1 VALPQDCADILSV
14 GRLSAAPR
22 GINHGWFG
30 GCIDKDRTGAGL
42 KRGWTPSSV
51 RAACRIAQMNA
62 ARRAREAERV
72 AIFWDL
78 VEESALRV
86 EQLTTRRR
94 QYSKPPE
101 CLG

>member
-1 VALPQDCADILSV
+1 MPAGP
-14 GRLSAAPR
+14 GRARSGAPGAGANGR
-22 GINHGWFG
+22 G
-30 GCIDKDRTGAGL
+30 DMSRRTGAGL

-51 RAACRIAQMNA
+51 RAACRVAQMNA
-62 ARRAREAERV
+62 ARRTREAERV

-78 VEESALRV
+78 VEESGLRV